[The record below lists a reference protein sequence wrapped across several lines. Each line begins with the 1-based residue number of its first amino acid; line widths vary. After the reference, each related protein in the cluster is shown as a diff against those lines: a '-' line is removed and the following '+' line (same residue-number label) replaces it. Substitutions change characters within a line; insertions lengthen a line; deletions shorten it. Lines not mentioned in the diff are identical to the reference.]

1 MMKRFLVT
9 TADERTWPQ
18 DRPVLFLGEWC
29 RLYDRKSVWKDMD
42 AEVAPYHWDDRKKLY
57 RDYLYLQ
64 TLHEELLKELA
75 GKLNAIHGVNHSVRY
90 WRILIGP
97 WLGYF
102 IQMLF
107 DRWAMIGQV
116 VANNSI
122 SGARVMETPP
132 EKMIPNDMD
141 HFTRLW
147 LGEAWNEAVYGQ
159 LLQGWT
165 DIPIEKT
172 APAEKPGPS
181 TTQRPAP
188 PKSLWLKHKM
198 AQAVSS
204 ASQMFVREDE
214 AFFISSYMRTGQDLR
229 LQWRLGQIPK
239 LWKNIPTPRAQVDLA
254 KRQWQMGRS
263 NEEGFPAIVRA
274 MIPKHI
280 PALYLEGYGDLQTC
294 CAAQPWPGK
303 PSFIFASNLFVRH
316 DVFKAWVAQKTEDGA
331 PLVTGQHGGLYS
343 LGLWYFIDEHQRAIS
358 DAFITWGWNA
368 EGEPKI
374 KPVGNLKMA
383 GRDQGWNP
391 KGDAL
396 MIQMARP
403 RYSYHMFSMPF
414 ASQWLDYFE
423 DQCRFVT
430 ALPERLRERLVV
442 RLYGSDYGWG
452 QKQRWQDRFADIR
465 LDEGSVPIESL
476 VEKSRLAISTYNG
489 TTFLESMAANVPTII
504 FWNPNH
510 WEISKSGSPYMEQLK
525 SAGIFHETPE
535 SAAQQVAQVWDDVAG
550 WWNSGRAQSARKEFC
565 HRYSRL
571 PEDFL
576 GSMEHILRQIARKP
590 GVAAL

>member
-1 MMKRFLVT
+1 
-9 TADERTWPQ
+9 
-18 DRPVLFLGEWC
+18 
-29 RLYDRKSVWKDMD
+29 
-42 AEVAPYHWDDRKKLY
+42 
-57 RDYLYLQ
+57 
-64 TLHEELLKELA
+64 
-75 GKLNAIHGVNHSVRY
+75 
-90 WRILIGP
+90 
-97 WLGYF
+97 
-102 IQMLF
+102 
-107 DRWAMIGQV
+107 
-116 VANNSI
+116 
-122 SGARVMETPP
+122 
-132 EKMIPNDMD
+132 
-141 HFTRLW
+141 
-147 LGEAWNEAVYGQ
+147 
-159 LLQGWT
+159 
-165 DIPIEKT
+165 
-172 APAEKPGPS
+172 
-181 TTQRPAP
+181 
-188 PKSLWLKHKM
+188 
-198 AQAVSS
+198 
-204 ASQMFVREDE
+204 
-214 AFFISSYMRTGQDLR
+214 MRTGQDLR

-280 PALYLEGYGDLQTC
+280 PALYLEGYGDLRTC
-294 CAAQPWPGK
+294 CAGLPWPGK
-303 PSFIFASNLFVRH
+303 PSLIFASNLFVRH

-383 GRDQGWNP
+383 GRDLGWDP

-430 ALPERLRERLVV
+430 ALPECLRERLVV
-442 RLYGSDYGWG
+442 RLYGSDYGWC
-452 QKQRWQDRFADIR
+452 QKLRWQDRFADIR

-476 VEKSRLAISTYNG
+476 VENSRLAISTYNG

-510 WEISKSGSPYMEQLK
+510 WEISKSGAPYMEQLK
-525 SAGIFHETPE
+525 IAGVFHETPE
-535 SAAQQVAQVWDDVAG
+535 SAAQQMAQVWDDVAG
-550 WWNSGRAQSARKEFC
+550 WWNSGRVQSARKEFC

-576 GSMEHILRQIARKP
+576 GSMEHILRQMARKP